1 VEVQFGAVDERLST
15 DVLHALAHPVRLSA
29 LLALEE
35 RERTPAQ
42 LAAALGVRE
51 PVLMSHLHLL
61 DAAGLIATVPDS
73 GRLRVRSTG
82 WAAVAQRLQELQDAA
97 ARDDAEPEG

>member
-1 VEVQFGAVDERLST
+1 VEVQFRAVDERLST

-42 LAAALGVRE
+42 LAATLGVRE

-61 DAAGLIATVPDS
+61 DAAGLIEPVSHS
-73 GRLRVRSTG
+73 GRLRARSTG
-82 WAAVAQRLQELQDAA
+82 WADVARRLQQMQDASMG
-97 ARDDAEPEG
+97 DGEPAD